1 MSSNA
6 KRRGSQ
12 YEAAFIVE
20 SLRRELDVLESYGD
34 YMPYDLVVQ
43 NKDGR
48 FFRVQVKGTNS
59 RIKNKP
65 GYKILAAG
73 GNVMKVA
80 LRPEEVDVL
89 AAYVEPDD
97 CWYLVPVIK
106 LKGNMSVYLNPN
118 TKLNGRYE
126 VWKEAWSVFQN
137 GGVPETRSER
147 SLRQRSEET

>member
-73 GNVMKVA
+73 GNVKKVA
-80 LRPEEVDVL
+80 LHPEEVDVL